1 MAGPINYL
9 IDTSVVIRHP
19 EVLSLARTRKI
30 LIPDVVIHELTAVR
44 NARVQPGI
52 QNLLSQALDAG
63 AEVVQSSLNMKPDP
77 LSAAQRMGKLSF
89 ADHQIA
95 QSAVE
100 LIKEGKAVTVVTYDQ
115 ALRYLLDSQNVPSM
129 SPDTFLALKDDAKP
143 DEAITAA
150 AQNFTSQ
157 QNSYAGISVFGALIA
172 GGIAYAAYTYRALL
186 LATLSMWGTVLLLF
200 AAGVLLYAYR
210 QRQRLSYGVF
220 EFLFGLF
227 VAVSVFL
234 PNFNYNSLG
243 VLNTVQIVGGLYV
256 MVRGLDNVGK
266 GIEGTRFE
274 SGWRWMFKNI

>member
-1 MAGPINYL
+1 MAGPVYYL

-30 LIPDVVIHELTAVR
+30 LIPDVVVHELMTAR

-52 QNLLSQALDAG
+52 QSLLSQALEAG
-63 AEVVQSSLNMKPDP
+63 AEVVQSSLNMKLDP
-77 LSAAQRMGKLSF
+77 LSVAQRMGKLSF

-95 QSAVE
+95 LSAVQ
-100 LIKEGKAVTVVTYDQ
+100 LIEEGKAVTVVTYDQ

-129 SPDTFLALKDDAKP
+129 SPEKFLALKDDAKP

-157 QNSYAGISVFGALIA
+157 QNSYARASIAGALFAI
-172 GGIAYAAYTYRALL
+172 GIAYTAYTYRALL

-234 PNFNYNSLG
+234 PNFSYNSLG
-243 VLNTVQIVGGLYV
+243 LLNTVQIVGGLYV

-274 SGWRWMFKNI
+274 NGWRWMFKNI

>member
-1 MAGPINYL
+1 MAGPVYYL

-19 EVLSLARTRKI
+19 EVLSLARTRKL
-30 LIPDVVIHELTAVR
+30 LIPDVVIHELTAPR
-44 NARVQPGI
+44 SARVQPGI
-52 QNLLSQALDAG
+52 QSLLSQALEAG
-63 AEVVQSSLNMKPDP
+63 AEVVRSSLNMQLDP
-77 LSAAQRMGKLSF
+77 LSAAQRLGKLSF

-95 QSAVE
+95 LSAVE
-100 LIKEGKAVTVVTYDQ
+100 LVKDGKSVTVVTYDQ

-129 SPDTFLALKDDAKP
+129 SPDTFLALKDDAEP

-150 AQNFTSQ
+150 AKNFTLQ
-157 QNSYAGISVFGALIA
+157 QNSYVGISFVGALIA
-172 GGIAYAAYTYRALL
+172 GGVAYAAYTYRALL

-227 VAVSVFL
+227 AAVSVFL
-234 PNFNYNSLG
+234 PNFSYTSLG
-243 VLNTVQIVGGLYV
+243 VLNTVQIAGGLYV

-266 GIEGTRFE
+266 GVEGTRFE
-274 SGWRWMFKNI
+274 NGWRWMFKNI

>member
-1 MAGPINYL
+1 MAENVHYL

-19 EVLSLARTRKI
+19 EVLSLARTRK
-30 LIPDVVIHELTAVR
+30 LVIPDVVIHELTAPR

-52 QNLLSQALDAG
+52 QSLLSQALEAG
-63 AEVVQSSLNMKPDP
+63 AEVVRSSGKMTLDP
-77 LSAAQRMGKLSF
+77 LSVAQRLGKLSF

-95 QSAVE
+95 LSAVE

-129 SPDTFLALKDDAKP
+129 PPDKFLALTDDAKP

-150 AQNFTSQ
+150 AKSFTIQ
-157 QNSYAGISVFGALIA
+157 QNSYVGISVIGALIA
-172 GGIAYAAYTYRALL
+172 GGVAYTAYAYRAQL
-186 LATLSMWGTVLLLF
+186 LATLSVWGTVLLLF

-227 VAVSVFL
+227 AAVSVFL
-234 PNFNYNSLG
+234 PNFSYTGLG
-243 VLNTVQIVGGLYV
+243 VFNTVQLVGGLYV
-256 MVRGLDNVGK
+256 MVRGLDNIGK
-266 GIEGTRFE
+266 GVEGTRFE
-274 SGWRWMFKNI
+274 NGWRWMFKNI